1 MSKTNDT
8 SKLDHA
14 KLENRVLAD
23 DELDA
28 VTGGLVVLAIIQP
41 LLGLLLPAVQS
52 AREPCGAHIAE
63 EIRRVQGDRV
73 SRGRTFVNRRSLV
86 RIRHPAPHLNAR
98 ERSAI
103 GPGPLRGLRGTSSAR
118 ANRNRRFRGSAT
130 PTVVTRRSGRRALA
144 AGNSYIEGSEP
155 QRRG

>member
-1 MSKTNDT
+1 LGAAAAAPLWRKIMSKTNDT

-52 AREPCGAHIAE
+52 AREP
-63 EIRRVQGDRV
+63 
-73 SRGRTFVNRRSLV
+73 
-86 RIRHPAPHLNAR
+86 
-98 ERSAI
+98 
-103 GPGPLRGLRGTSSAR
+103 
-118 ANRNRRFRGSAT
+118 
-130 PTVVTRRSGRRALA
+130 
-144 AGNSYIEGSEP
+144 
-155 QRRG
+155 